1 MARRPAPNLLAA
13 VGNRQKGQRLVAEAL
28 RDNAWIRDITGAL
41 SVLVIIQYLHLR
53 ERGDAIVLQ
62 LGVDDR
68 VIWKCSSSG
77 RYSARSAYA
86 ALTMGQ
92 TDLFGAKEA
101 WKVRAPHEH
110 KFFYLVSLAG
120 RASDATA
127 GVSATT
133 IHAHS
138 ATRTRRLSTTCWLP
152 VCSAGRSGSRLSVA
166 VAVRCLPHLMTLPL
180 RLGGCAHASLFP
192 SRGMLRSTR

>member
-28 RDNAWIRDITGAL
+28 RDNAWI
-41 SVLVIIQYLHLR
+41 R

-110 KFFYLVSLAG
+110 KFFYLVSLVG
-120 RASDATA
+120 
-127 GVSATT
+127 
-133 IHAHS
+133 
-138 ATRTRRLSTTCWLP
+138 
-152 VCSAGRSGSRLSVA
+152 
-166 VAVRCLPHLMTLPL
+166 PL
-180 RLGGCAHASLFP
+180 RRHRRGISDDDTCALCDQDAETIDHLLVACVF
-192 SRGMLRSTR
+192 SREVWFKAFRRCG

>member
-110 KFFYLVSLAG
+110 KFFYLVSLVG
-120 RASDATA
+120 
-127 GVSATT
+127 
-133 IHAHS
+133 
-138 ATRTRRLSTTCWLP
+138 
-152 VCSAGRSGSRLSVA
+152 
-166 VAVRCLPHLMTLPL
+166 PL
-180 RLGGCAHASLFP
+180 RRHRRGISDDDTCALCDQDAETIDHLLVACVF
-192 SRGMLRSTR
+192 SREVWFKAFRRCG